1 MENELNNSVSVTGS
15 YNSIPTSVTSN
26 ASVVT
31 MIDGLSVSKSADKQ
45 VWADGELTY
54 TIVLKNDT
62 DKTYGTPVITDILD
76 GTLINFVNDSVVI
89 DGVKAETSKYNY
101 NEDTNT
107 LTINLDDI
115 ASSGSTTIEFKVT
128 KK

>member
-62 DKTYGTPVITDILD
+62 DKTYETPVITDILD

-115 ASSGSTTIEFKVT
+115 TSSGSTTIEFKVT